1 MAISCIN
8 APKGIVFT
16 LSCLF
21 EVSKNL
27 FLPPGKKIEIETT
40 AVVSRD
46 LLINSY

>member
-1 MAISCIN
+1 MTISCIYV
-8 APKGIVFT
+8 PKGIVFT

-27 FLPPGKKIEIETT
+27 FLPPGKKIEIETA

-46 LLINSY
+46 LLIAFY